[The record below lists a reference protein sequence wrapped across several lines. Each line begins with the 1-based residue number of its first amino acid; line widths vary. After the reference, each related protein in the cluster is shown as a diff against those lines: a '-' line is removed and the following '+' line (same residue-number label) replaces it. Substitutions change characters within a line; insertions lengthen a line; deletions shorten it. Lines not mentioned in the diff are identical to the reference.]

1 MMPKLTKPI
10 AEFMH
15 SCNQL
20 LTDPITHDTLTKEEL
35 DILQTCIQLLTKRFF
50 DQPSGE
56 MSGKPPGGIAPPG
69 VALPHGSGDAVE

>member
-1 MMPKLTKPI
+1 MPKLTKPI

-56 MSGKPPGGIAPPG
+56 MSRSSIAPPG
-69 VALPHGSGDAVE
+69 VTLPHGSGDAVE